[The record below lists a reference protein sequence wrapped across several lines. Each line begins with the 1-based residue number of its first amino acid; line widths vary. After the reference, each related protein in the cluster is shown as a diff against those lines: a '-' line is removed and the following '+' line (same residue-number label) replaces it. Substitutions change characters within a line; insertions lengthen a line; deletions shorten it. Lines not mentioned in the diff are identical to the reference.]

1 MRNHN
6 FRKKIEKSDIE
17 NLEIEIKKITFKIKI
32 FGIEISENKNFIRI
46 STPSGGVCV
55 ISAFQNMFVFS
66 SPFIDQ
72 GQAHLKFTHSVRFT
86 EQISFQSFNQTDNR

>member
-32 FGIEISENKNFIRI
+32 FGIEISENKIFIRI
-46 STPSGGVCV
+46 STPSGGCV
-55 ISAFQNMFVFS
+55 LLVHFKICLFF
-66 SPFIDQ
+66 
-72 GQAHLKFTHSVRFT
+72 QAHLLTRARP
-86 EQISFQSFNQTDNR
+86 I